1 MSHAYRATVSWR
13 LPEDEDFTSRRYS
26 RAHDWR
32 FDGGITVPASSSP
45 SIVPLPWSRA
55 DAVDPEEAF
64 VAALSSCHMLFF
76 LHHAANAG
84 LEVLEYVDDAVG
96 TMGRDTQGR
105 TAIREVCLHPVV
117 RCRGAAPP
125 AEQLRSLH
133 EAAHGDCFLASSVA
147 FPIRIEPF
155 ESGS

>member
-64 VAALSSCHMLFF
+64 VAALSFLVYVGMMIVSYVVFMFAVPGAGRRAALSAGFISGTRNLAIILAVLPVSVDPDLPLFF
-76 LHHAANAG
+76 
-84 LEVLEYVDDAVG
+84 AVG
-96 TMGRDTQGR
+96 Q
-105 TAIREVCLHPVV
+105 
-117 RCRGAAPP
+117 
-125 AEQLRSLH
+125 
-133 EAAHGDCFLASSVA
+133 
-147 FPIRIEPF
+147 FPIYIMPIILKPVFRRLLDRRTE
-155 ESGS
+155 